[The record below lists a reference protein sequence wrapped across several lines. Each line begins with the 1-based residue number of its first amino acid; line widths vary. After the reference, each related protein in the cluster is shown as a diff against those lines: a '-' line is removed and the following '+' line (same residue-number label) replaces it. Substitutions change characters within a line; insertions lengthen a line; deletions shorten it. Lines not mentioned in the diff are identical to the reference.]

1 METDTGEELETQEV
15 SEAQEDVQEE
25 ESLGTAGANLFDSLY
40 AAAEEDGVD
49 LDPEQSQPQQTQ
61 QQPTEEE
68 EPKKKVKRI
77 HKKEVIDPEVP
88 ELEQP
93 ASQQYEAPVEDPFI
107 DELLPEEKQ
116 HLEVV
121 RRVANK
127 TGNGEDARL
136 VDFFKKNKDY
146 IEKRL
151 QDEPDID
158 LSDDPDYQS
167 FVARNRPDI
176 STQDLREAEMDM
188 VAERAEKAAY
198 QKLAPRIAAQERE
211 AAVAKILPQVNAKKE
226 QATAAVSSIIP
237 EDIAKSI
244 QENGAEN
251 VQKSMPFEYEIIDTA
266 VTNAATYAQKLID
279 VTSGVERYDPQN
291 QVHAELSDWIRQEE
305 EVFIQTGQ
313 TKDQSGRPFM
323 RRERWLSLPQQQRDK
338 YWTWGE
344 DQLIQIMYARAKESM
359 DQALQQHRDKMS
371 AYGQAPQPQQQ
382 TQVQPPAPPPTRV
395 APRTGGTPAPQ
406 ANDTTVSPLSL
417 LGM

>member
-49 LDPEQSQPQQTQ
+49 LSSEQPQQAQEQTIQ
-61 QQPTEEE
+61 EE

-77 HKKEVIDPEVP
+77 HKKEIIDPDVP
-88 ELEQP
+88 EVDQTITQAEESLPQ
-93 ASQQYEAPVEDPFI
+93 EDPFVN
-107 DELLPEEKQ
+107 ELLPEEKQ

-121 RRVANK
+121 RRVAK
-127 TGNGEDARL
+127 RTGNGEDARL
-136 VDFFKKNKDY
+136 VDFFKKNKGY

-176 STQDLREAEMDM
+176 SAQDLREAEMDM
-188 VAERAEKAAY
+188 VAERAEHAAY
-198 QKLAPRIAAQERE
+198 KKLAPRIAAQERE
-211 AAVAKILPQVNAKKE
+211 AAVAKILPEVNARKE
-226 QATAAVSSIIP
+226 KAKAAVSSIIP

-244 QENGAEN
+244 QESGAEN
-251 VQKSMPFEYEIIDTA
+251 VQKTMPFEYEIIDTA
-266 VTNAATYAQKLID
+266 ITNAATYAQKLID

-291 QVHAELSDWIRQEE
+291 KAHTELSDWIRQEE

-382 TQVQPPAPPPTRV
+382 TQAQPPAPPPTRV

-406 ANDTTVSPLSL
+406 ANDTSVSPLSL

>member
-49 LDPEQSQPQQTQ
+49 LSSEQPQQAQEQTIQ
-61 QQPTEEE
+61 EE

-77 HKKEVIDPEVP
+77 HKKEIIDPDVP
-88 ELEQP
+88 EVDQTITQAEESLPQ
-93 ASQQYEAPVEDPFI
+93 EDPFVN
-107 DELLPEEKQ
+107 ELLPEEKQ

-121 RRVANK
+121 RRVAK
-127 TGNGEDARL
+127 RTGNGEDARL

-176 STQDLREAEMDM
+176 SSQDLREAEMDM
-188 VAERAEKAAY
+188 VAERAERAAY

-211 AAVAKILPQVNAKKE
+211 AAVAKILPEVNARKE
-226 QATAAVSSIIP
+226 KATAAVSSIIP

-244 QENGAEN
+244 QESGAEN
-251 VQKSMPFEYEIIDTA
+251 VQKTMPFEYEIIDTA

-406 ANDTTVSPLSL
+406 ANDASVSPLSL